1 MIFCFVREFLSDV
14 AALLVFVV
22 LPQSDRNIDYR
33 LTFTTKEIDH
43 RIKTRSQT
51 TTLGKPKHYWR
62 DDEKSDK
69 KHFHFEKDDSQMSS
83 KSFRQKGFDTN
94 TLVSW

>member
-43 RIKTRSQT
+43 QIKTRSQT

-62 DDEKSDK
+62 NDEISDIRQ
-69 KHFHFEKDDSQMSS
+69 FHFEKDDS
-83 KSFRQKGFDTN
+83 R
-94 TLVSW
+94 